1 MTSNNRLKIIRDQLG
16 LTQEALGKMLGLN
29 RLNITNL
36 ESGKVKI
43 STLHALAIEHV
54 LNVNKEWLLYG
65 KGNPFIDRPET
76 PAETAE
82 ITRAGVERQ
91 DLIKR
96 FRKPEIAKEINED
109 LIELEELDD
118 PLYIDVAK
126 HIKSSVN
133 AARVIKG
140 SKKTPK

>member
-1 MTSNNRLKIIRDQLG
+1 MNSNNRLKIIRDQLG
-16 LTQEALGKMLGLN
+16 LTQEELGKKLGLN
-29 RLNITNL
+29 RLNVTNL

-65 KGNPFIDRPET
+65 KGNPLIDRPET
-76 PAETAE
+76 HAETAE
-82 ITRAGVERQ
+82 DTRVVAEHQ
-91 DLIKR
+91 DLIKK
-96 FRKPEIAKEINED
+96 FKKPEIAKEINGD

-118 PLYIDVAK
+118 HLYIDVAK

-140 SKKTPK
+140 SKKT

>member
-1 MTSNNRLKIIRDQLG
+1 MNSNNRLKTIRDQLG
-16 LTQEALGKMLGLN
+16 LTQETLGKILGLN
-29 RLNITNL
+29 RLNVTNL

-82 ITRAGVERQ
+82 ITRVVEYQ

-96 FRKPEIAKEINED
+96 FKKPELAKEINEN

-126 HIKSSVN
+126 HIKSSLN